1 MLGIYHSTNP
11 EEWTTLQSS
20 PQKVLSCLKN
30 IKWHSIILHSGLT
43 LNHALSLGHG
53 FSSIKVLPTP
63 DKRAQQ
69 RNKGMA
75 ENDTKSLVSNISMN
89 ESNIF
94 VNIPQQILR
103 NEQACNVPP
112 KKSWALPRRCNVKV
126 VSCVRTAVSC
136 TVDFPTIICLGLGG
150 TLHRRPFLTPI
161 PFLCYTQT
169 NHSFLATTTQGNC
182 KKNKQQ
188 KEEIFNPQGI

>member
-1 MLGIYHSTNP
+1 
-11 EEWTTLQSS
+11 
-20 PQKVLSCLKN
+20 
-30 IKWHSIILHSGLT
+30 
-43 LNHALSLGHG
+43 LGHG

-103 NEQACNVPP
+103 NEQACNLPP
-112 KKSWALPRRCNVKV
+112 KKS
-126 VSCVRTAVSC
+126 
-136 TVDFPTIICLGLGG
+136 
-150 TLHRRPFLTPI
+150 
-161 PFLCYTQT
+161 
-169 NHSFLATTTQGNC
+169 
-182 KKNKQQ
+182 
-188 KEEIFNPQGI
+188 